1 MAMYN
6 LYKSTIPCITG
17 RNLVATVYFRWRNR
31 FEADN
36 LQDLLDFASAAM
48 QENNDIYRA
57 SNLYFMSKFQSV
69 ILKSGE

>member
-48 QENNDIYRA
+48 QENNDIYMA
-57 SNLYFMSKFQSV
+57 YNLYFMSKFQSV